1 MRTVRPICSDRRI
14 VSRVR
19 AGVHIRPDDNHAQG
33 RLMRTGSS
41 PPEPFLGERFAAHLG
56 VAGHGPRCVHRDGL
70 MRIGVTRLVGSRAD
84 GRRLAPTVEEDAF
97 SILHLLRGLDWH
109 ERWRRGCRVFGG
121 AFAGDTVSVLDLREP
136 VECAIRGDVDAVQ
149 YYIPR
154 AALDAFARDNDARPV
169 STLAWCRRTPDPV
182 AASLSRLLIPALHGD
197 GPTDD
202 LFVEQ
207 LCLGLLAHVA
217 CAYGGMQPV
226 TPATG
231 GLAAW
236 QERRA
241 REIMHARFA
250 TRLTIT
256 GIARECGLT
265 ASHFA
270 RAFRRSTGQ
279 RPHEYLTALRIGHAK
294 ELMCNSDL
302 PLSDV
307 ALLCGFGDQSYFTRT
322 FTREVGT
329 SPGLW
334 RRAHRP

>member
-1 MRTVRPICSDRRI
+1 MIENSSASFGLNGAASAAVPVFTLIALGFFLRRAELLKPEQWLGIERLTLFVLFPPLLFMSI
-14 VSRVR
+14 V
-19 AGVHIRPDDNHAQG
+19 
-33 RLMRTGSS
+33 
-41 PPEPFLGERFAAHLG
+41 
-56 VAGHGPRCVHRDGL
+56 
-70 MRIGVTRLVGSRAD
+70 
-84 GRRLAPTVEEDAF
+84 
-97 SILHLLRGLDWH
+97 
-109 ERWRRGCRVFGG
+109 GG